1 MVDVWEGEEWYHR
14 PPRHQA
20 DSVTIIAAPVSGTKY
35 GWRAG
40 ETGAGA
46 ELGDQSNVRICSVAT
61 NVTWATTQPT
71 PLWITITIDGIPHIY
86 KLDNPVTATNYG
98 CEHWMFTSQANQRI
112 IIWNAFPVG
121 IHAFLKEGKSVKV
134 EIEITWAV
142 TQPTDL
148 TMRVKWAKI
157 P

>member
-20 DSVTIIAAPVSGTKY
+20 DSVTIVAAPVSGTKY
-35 GWRAG
+35 EWRAG

-46 ELGDQSNVRICSVAT
+46 ELGDQSNVRIISVAIK
-61 NVTWATTQPT
+61 VTWATTQPT
-71 PLWITITIDGIPHIY
+71 PIQLYLMLDGQTLLFT
-86 KLDNPVTATNYG
+86 KTDPVTATDYLA
-98 CEHWMFTSQANQRI
+98 EFRPQFLETSQALA
-112 IIWNAFPVG
+112 IWAV
-121 IHAFLKEGKSVKV
+121 AREYTDLLEGRSVKV
-134 EIEITWAV
+134 ECEITWAI

-148 TMRVKWAKI
+148 TMRVKWAKW